1 MKDQIEE
8 VVTNDSI
15 IGKIVKSQMK
25 WAGHMVRM
33 KYERLPNT
41 SETKSQQQGSMGE
54 ILRK

>member
-25 WAGHMVRM
+25 WAGHMVNNPVSSLSRG
-33 KYERLPNT
+33 
-41 SETKSQQQGSMGE
+41 ET
-54 ILRK
+54 

>member
-15 IGKIVKSQMK
+15 IGKIVKSQME

-33 KYERLPNT
+33 KDERLPNT